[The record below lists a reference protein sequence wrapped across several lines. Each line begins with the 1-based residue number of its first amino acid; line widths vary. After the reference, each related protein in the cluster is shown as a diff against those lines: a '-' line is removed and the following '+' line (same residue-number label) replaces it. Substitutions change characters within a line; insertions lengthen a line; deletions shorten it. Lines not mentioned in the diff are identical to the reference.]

1 MPIVTVILVGAV
13 SLAFRLSF
21 TVLADPERLP
31 AALRDRLDVVGPA
44 TFGALIAGSLAGAV
58 GTPQL
63 VPAVVGL
70 SAAGLAATRTSQ
82 LLAPVLV
89 GVAVTTATTLALL
102 PA

>member
-1 MPIVTVILVGAV
+1 MHVLTVLLVGVV

-21 TVLADPERLP
+21 TVLADPDRLP

-44 TFGALIAGSLAGAV
+44 TFGALIAGSLAGSV

-70 SAAGLAATRTSQ
+70 VAAGLVARTSS
-82 LLAPVLV
+82 LLLVPVLA
-89 GVAVTTATTLALL
+89 GVAVTTAVAALL
-102 PA
+102 GPA